1 MTLVCPKCGKAF
13 GEDDINVRT
22 DVAHCRACG
31 KDSSYAAL
39 KDNEEFLKAL
49 HGTPPKHFKVELTDR
64 GPGWGDLHLTFCRN
78 AFRKGLY
85 LTLVALFVVLG
96 IGGAV
101 WFHHFEI
108 REGVI
113 LAPLISALVIGFLTC
128 IAATVQRTLEIEMK
142 DGKGRVWAYWLF
154 RGKGRAFE
162 YDGETE
168 FSPLMTADIIGRP
181 VLTRFFIENIRSKPV
196 SVRIGVIGD
205 DISFLNAAL
214 VYALPRNE
222 SFFEPEPDRPE
233 TPEEAEARRVMEAN
247 EAKAR
252 KRAKW
257 GWLRFVLVMAVV
269 IGLKV
274 WMKDRPKKMTYS
286 QRVLVSFLKNEDYHA
301 VAEKEPFFMPT
312 VRRERIKTWLEVFD
326 EVSALWNEFTS
337 LTEASLADLD
347 ELCVRTEKLMSS
359 LPARLAEPE
368 SEMAFKIA
376 NTKCELILKTRE
388 KYRNSISAENP
399 DPNEKHS
406 FKVHIEQSVE
416 VKRK

>member
-22 DVAHCRACG
+22 DVAHCRTCG
-31 KDSSYAAL
+31 QDFSYVAL
-39 KDNEEFLKAL
+39 KDNEEFLKAM

-142 DGKGRVWAYWLF
+142 GGKGRVWAYWLF

-359 LPARLAEPE
+359 FPARLAEPE

-388 KYRNSISAENP
+388 KFRNSISAENP